1 MKKNKS
7 FTLIE
12 LLIVIALLGALAV
25 AVLAAID
32 PLEQFRK
39 GTDTSVRSI
48 ASELQNGIIRSY
60 ATLTKMPW
68 DLSNESEEVSDF
80 ADNQNVQTNV
90 IQPVINTGE
99 LKSGFIELA
108 GKGKLSKIWV
118 AGQDN
123 GSDDEPRDP
132 KIIVCYRPE
141 SKSQKCDVNTK
152 YTINTSTS
160 GIDSVTLNTT
170 TCNTDNCGNL
180 NYNCYWCIGDVP
192 TESGEGK

>member
-1 MKKNKS
+1 MKKYKS

-12 LLIVIALLGALAV
+12 LLIVIALLGALAI

-48 ASELQNGIIRSY
+48 ASELHSGIIRSY

-68 DLSNESEEVSDF
+68 DTDDTPQEVSDT
-80 ADNQNVQTNV
+80 ADRLRIQV

-99 LKSGFIELA
+99 LKSGFYELA
-108 GKGKLSKIWV
+108 GQGKLSKIWV
-118 AGQDN
+118 AGIDA
-123 GSDDEPRDP
+123 GSSNAPTDP
-132 KIIVCYRPE
+132 KIIICYRPE

-152 YTINTSTS
+152 FTINNGLS
-160 GIDSVTLNTT
+160 GVDSVILNTSV
-170 TCNTDNCGNL
+170 CNTTNCGNL
-180 NYNCYWCIGDVP
+180 NYNCYWCIGDIP
-192 TESGEGK
+192 TQ

>member
-1 MKKNKS
+1 MKSLKS

-25 AVLAAID
+25 GLLAAID

-39 GTDTSVRSI
+39 GNDTSVRSI
-48 ASELQNGIIRSY
+48 ASELHNGIIRSY
-60 ATLTKMPW
+60 ASLTKMPW
-68 DLSNESEEVSDF
+68 DSDTETAEYVNNYANNTF
-80 ADNQNVQTNV
+80 IKSNV

-108 GKGKLSKIWV
+108 GDGKLSKIWV
-118 AGQDN
+118 AGQDGGDSSN
-123 GSDDEPRDP
+123 PLDP
-132 KIIVCYRPE
+132 KIIVCYKPE

-152 YTINTSTS
+152 FTINQSAQ
-160 GIDSVTLNTT
+160 GINSVSLNTT
-170 TCNTDNCGNL
+170 TCNTTNCGNT

-192 TESGEGK
+192 TTE